1 MRKGFTCTRPVAL
14 AAALSAA
21 AAAVSCLVGSIQ
33 SSRTLARH
41 QHGLQEERGLN
52 AQIAGESDYDA
63 SRLNRVRD
71 EVRSFQVQL
80 GPRDAWEQVARIFAA
95 RWTLEVSS
103 RDDREGY
110 STQSGSFRMQ
120 SPTVA
125 DWREIVDTV
134 AAAEK
139 APCAAVTDFEMKAG
153 GDRIH
158 PAIDLVRIGVSIRSH
173 PAGEKGK
180 IP

>member
-1 MRKGFTCTRPVAL
+1 MGELVRAELRVGGRLRGAVDVCYSREMPGFAEGPF
-14 AAALSAA
+14 
-21 AAAVSCLVGSIQ
+21 
-33 SSRTLARH
+33 
-41 QHGLQEERGLN
+41 LQEERSLN
-52 AQIAGESDYDA
+52 AQIAGESEYDA

-139 APCAAVTDFEMKAG
+139 APGAAVTDFEMKAG